1 MKKKF
6 SLVLA
11 ATLSLSLILAACGG
25 NSQNEGSGAGKD
37 AGQEGKTYT
46 FKMAHI
52 TQPTH
57 IWHKTS
63 EKFNEEVSARSNG
76 RIKVET
82 FPAGQL
88 GPEKDMIQQL
98 ETGTIDFAIITNALM
113 STRAEEFNAWF
124 MPYLLSDIDSAV
136 AARNSEPA
144 KKLLAGLDKQ
154 GLVGM
159 DYIMAGNR
167 HVLMKNTSVTN
178 PDDLKNK
185 KIRIIGSP
193 SIQDFWKAV
202 GSAPTPMPLPEVY
215 TALQTGVIDG
225 VDIDLDALM
234 TEKYY
239 EIAKNF
245 TITNHMPW
253 PGVVMMNKAKFDG
266 LSPEDQKIVSE
277 AMKAAVEYGSKE
289 SIAMEKKNLEDLKS
303 KGATVTELTNTESFA
318 KIRDDIYTKYS
329 SNAMIKEFIEAN
341 KK

>member
-1 MKKKF
+1 MKKKL

-11 ATLSLSLILAACGG
+11 ATLSMSLILAGCGG
-25 NSQNEGSGAGKD
+25 SSQTNGSSEGQAAEQGGKS
-37 AGQEGKTYT
+37 YT

-63 EKFNEEVSARSNG
+63 EKFNEELKARSNG
-76 RIKVET
+76 RMKVET

-98 ETGTIDFAIITNALM
+98 ETGTVDFAIITNALM
-113 STRAEEFNAWF
+113 STRAEEYNAWF
-124 MPYLLSDIDSAV
+124 MPYLFSDIDSAV

-144 KKLLAGLDKQ
+144 KKLLDGISKQ

-167 HVLMKNTSVTN
+167 HVLMKNTSVTK
-178 PDDLKNK
+178 PDDLMNK

-202 GSAPTPMPLPEVY
+202 GAAPTPMPLPEVY

-253 PGVVMMNKAKFDG
+253 PGVVMMNKPKYDG
-266 LSPEDQKIVSE
+266 MTPEDQKIISE
-277 AMKAAVEYGSKE
+277 AMKAAVEWGNKE
-289 SIAMEKKNLEDLKS
+289 SIAMEKKNLDDLKS

-329 SNAMIKEFIEAN
+329 SNALIKQFIEVN